1 MSLSENPKWLP
12 KRLPK
17 WLLLLCLFVSSWVA
31 ANQRTADEIQAMI
44 TKQPEAALEAARSY
58 WQDRSIAVENLDAG
72 LLLANALLAE
82 KQFPEVELLLQQ
94 FLQLSELSQQQ
105 QAVLLAKQL
114 TLIRESKSPGDHSAV
129 FKKAEDLLAELLA
142 AEPDNSSASIYALSR
157 ALGLKYY
164 FEGAFE
170 RAEPLFQIVLE
181 HVGDDQHQQKSDAL
195 NTYGVIKAQQA
206 DLPAAAEYMVKS
218 LQVLEQNDLIVAPMR
233 YQNLGSLYFMLKDWD
248 KSIAYGQQ
256 ALALQDEE
264 NAITASLY
272 SNLGAAYVEKGELE
286 LATEQLKKSIAISE
300 KLGTST
306 ASAHNNLGYIYNLM
320 GAHEKALS
328 HLNQSKDEYI
338 KSGDEQMLSLNHK
351 SIGDV
356 YLNMQNPQEALG
368 HYEQS
373 LALHEKHDFKSK
385 RIELYPKM
393 VAALEQVGDYPRAY
407 EMMVVFKAL
416 SDEINSVEATKKVN
430 ELLAG
435 FEVEKKEQALAAS
448 EAIRLRQ
455 SENIALLEHKQQVE
469 EKIRYLMLLL
479 VIGLILILL
488 LIWRSWRFRGRANQL
503 LLDKNQR
510 IESQHNQ
517 LESLNQQLKSQAE
530 VDAMTGLKNRRF
542 VTEMVAMEAAKKS
555 KAAKQWCLIII
566 DLDDFKQINDRYG
579 HHRGDEVLIQFAQCL
594 LGQKGPKDV
603 VARWGG
609 EEFLWLAELN
619 SVSAGAEKCNAFQ
632 EALNGESWFRGNET
646 QVTCSM
652 GFSAFPLVELNFEDW
667 EAALKL
673 ADYAL
678 YQAKKAGKNQW
689 FGFKAIDPN
698 LNYNEI
704 NEVDLLIESQ
714 RLQLFS
720 KEDNG

>member
-12 KRLPK
+12 KWLPK
-17 WLLLLCLFVSSWVA
+17 WSLLLCLFVSTWVA
-31 ANQRTADEIQAMI
+31 ANQRTAGEIQAMI
-44 TKQPEAALEAARSY
+44 AKQPEAALAAARSY
-58 WQDRSIAVENLDAG
+58 WQDRSIEVENLDAG
-72 LLLANALLAE
+72 LLLVNALLAE
-82 KQFPEVELLLQQ
+82 KQYSEAELLLEQ

-105 QAVLLAKQL
+105 RAVLLAKQL
-114 TLIRESKSPGDHSAV
+114 TLFRESKSTDDHSDAI
-129 FKKAEDLLAELLA
+129 KNAEDLLAELLKS
-142 AEPDNSSASIYALSR
+142 EPEGPSEAIYALSR
-157 ALGLKYY
+157 SLGLKYY
-164 FEGAFE
+164 FEGAFD
-170 RAEPLFQIVLE
+170 RAEPLFQTVMKF
-181 HVGDDQHQQKSDAL
+181 VGDEQHQQKSDAL

-218 LQVLEQNDLIVAPMR
+218 LQVLEQNDLTITPMR

-248 KSIAYGQQ
+248 KSIVYSQQ

-264 NAITASLY
+264 NATTASLY

-286 LATEQLKKSIAISE
+286 LATTQLNKSIAISE
-300 KLGTST
+300 NLGTST
-306 ASAHNNLGYIYNLM
+306 ASAHNNLGYIYNQM
-320 GAHEKALS
+320 GAHDKALS
-328 HLNQSKDEYI
+328 HLNQSKAEYI
-338 KSGDEQMLSLNHK
+338 KSGNEQMLSLNHK

-356 YLNMQNPQEALG
+356 YLNMQDPQQALS

-385 RIELYPKM
+385 RLELYPKM
-393 VAALEQVGDYPRAY
+393 VSALEQVGDYRRAY
-407 EMMVVFKAL
+407 ELMVTYKAL

-455 SENIALLEHKQQVE
+455 SENIALLEHKQNVE
-469 EKIRYLMLLL
+469 EKIRFLMLLL
-479 VIGLILILL
+479 VVGLILILL
-488 LIWRSWRFRGRANQL
+488 LVWRSWRFRGKANQL

-510 IESQHNQ
+510 IESQRNQ
-517 LESLNQQLKSQAE
+517 LESLNQQLKSQTE

-555 KAAKQWCLIII
+555 RAAKQWCLIII
-566 DLDDFKQINDRYG
+566 DLDDFKQINDQYG
-579 HHRGDEVLIQFAQCL
+579 HHRGDEVLIQFGQCL
-594 LGQKGPKDV
+594 MNQKGPNDV

-609 EEFLWLAELN
+609 EEFLWLAEIQ
-619 SVSAGAEKCNAFQ
+619 SVSAGAEKCNEFQ
-632 EALNGESWFRGNET
+632 QALDSESWFRGNET
-646 QVTCSM
+646 RVTCSM
-652 GFSAFPLVELNFEDW
+652 GFSAFPLLDLNFEDW

-678 YQAKKAGKNQW
+678 YHAKKAGKNQW
-689 FGFKAIDPN
+689 FGFKTVDPN
-698 LNYNEI
+698 LNYSDI

-720 KEDNG
+720 KGSPN